1 MFRSK
6 LASIFLTIWGRFWR
20 PTWRHVAHFFLQNV
34 GPLWRD
40 PLFFVGPMFF
50 FRFLVILALSWR
62 LLGSILGGRG
72 SIFKV
77 FGSHFLHIFI
87 FLDCIFSTTLVLC
100 WSTFFTRIWC
110 RMGWWGYAKSK
121 AFILFDLIRFEF
133 YSLRG
138 ARILEPKTTTKFW
151 SSRGLQKFVDVLGS
165 RVIDFTWLDS
175 LWISLTSIL
184 KHFLH

>member
-1 MFRSK
+1 MPTCLHFPSQNPPTSVQNPI
-6 LASIFLTIWGRFWR
+6 LECIDVSIEVGIDFLTSWARFWK
-20 PTWRHVAHFFLQNV
+20 PTWRHVGYFFLQNV

-50 FRFLVILALSWR
+50 FRFLVSLALSWR

-72 SIFKV
+72 SILKV
-77 FGSHFLHIFI
+77 FSVPLSSYFSK
-87 FLDCIFSTTLVLC
+87 FLDFVFPTALALC

-110 RMGWWGYAKSK
+110 WMRWRGYAKSK

-133 YSLRG
+133 SSLRG

-151 SSRGLQKFVDVLGS
+151 S
-165 RVIDFTWLDS
+165 
-175 LWISLTSIL
+175 
-184 KHFLH
+184 